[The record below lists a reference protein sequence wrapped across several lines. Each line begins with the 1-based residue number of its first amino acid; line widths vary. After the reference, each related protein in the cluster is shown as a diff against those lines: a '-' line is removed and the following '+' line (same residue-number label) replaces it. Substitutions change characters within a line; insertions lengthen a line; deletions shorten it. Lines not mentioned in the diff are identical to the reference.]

1 MVGVNKIRRDVYDL
15 MLDIQI
21 PSEPVDVKRTLRK
34 ARVVHSAI
42 SEKIYEKDADGKCTN
57 VEVKQTERSHFP
69 VLARVAETKH
79 MRYIEE
85 FKNTGHFYEGIKT
98 NPLDSKLPDEKIVM
112 ADTTMGIKRQKTMA
126 GGVDKDDKVGITRV
140 ISAEGRHVIHANDKA
155 LAVIRRY
162 IVNFKARQE
171 AKDKKKKAAEKM

>member
-42 SEKIYEKDADGKCTN
+42 SEKVYEKDAEGKCTT

-112 ADTTMGIKRQKTMA
+112 ADTTMGITRQKTK
-126 GGVDKDDKVGITRV
+126 VDSYTCDIGITRV
-140 ISAEGRHVIHANDKA
+140 ISAEGRHVIQANDKA

-162 IVNFKARQE
+162 IVNFRARQAAIE
-171 AKDKKKKAAEKM
+171 KKKIAAEKM